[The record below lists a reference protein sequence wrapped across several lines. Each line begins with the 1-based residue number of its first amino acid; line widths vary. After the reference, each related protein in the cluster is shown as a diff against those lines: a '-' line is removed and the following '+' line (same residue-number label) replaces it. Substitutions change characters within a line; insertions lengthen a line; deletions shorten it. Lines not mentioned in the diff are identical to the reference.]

1 MLSVGNI
8 DDEEVNGVIKLT
20 EKAVPKWTA
29 LEGYL
34 NLYNY
39 SKALKSVPGCGR
51 DDGIHFEPVCNY
63 QVYKVS
69 HIIVVVFFFFSFFFF
84 FFFFLFFLFL
94 FFLFCFVLFCFVL
107 FCFFLSSSYFGL
119 ITRCL
124 YFVLF
129 LAGLY
134 HTVGLQLAVA
144 ATCASN

>member
-69 HIIVVVFFFFSFFFF
+69 HIIVFV
-84 FFFFLFFLFL
+84 FFLFFS
-94 FFLFCFVLFCFVL
+94 
-107 FCFFLSSSYFGL
+107 CFFPSSTYFGL

-124 YFVLF
+124 YCVLF

>member
-1 MLSVGNI
+1 MSVGNI
-8 DDEEVNGVIKLT
+8 DDEEVNGVIRLT

-69 HIIVVVFFFFSFFFF
+69 HIIVLVFFFF
-84 FFFFLFFLFL
+84 FFFF
-94 FFLFCFVLFCFVL
+94 
-107 FCFFLSSSYFGL
+107 SSTYFGL
-119 ITRCL
+119 ITCCL

>member
-69 HIIVVVFFFFSFFFF
+69 HIIVFVFFSFCFV
-84 FFFFLFFLFL
+84 
-94 FFLFCFVLFCFVL
+94 LFCFVLFCFVL
-107 FCFFLSSSYFGL
+107 FCFVFFFLPL
-119 ITRCL
+119 IS
-124 YFVLF
+124 V
-129 LAGLY
+129 
-134 HTVGLQLAVA
+134 
-144 ATCASN
+144 

>member
-1 MLSVGNI
+1 MKCRSFCTLVLLSVGNI
-8 DDEEVNGVIKLT
+8 DDEEVNGVIRLT

-69 HIIVVVFFFFSFFFF
+69 HIIVLVFS
-84 FFFFLFFLFL
+84 FLFF
-94 FFLFCFVLFCFVL
+94 
-107 FCFFLSSSYFGL
+107 SSTYFGL
-119 ITRCL
+119 ITCCL

>member
-69 HIIVVVFFFFSFFFF
+69 HIIVFVFFY
-84 FFFFLFFLFL
+84 FFLVFFLL
-94 FFLFCFVLFCFVL
+94 P
-107 FCFFLSSSYFGL
+107 L
-119 ITRCL
+119 IS
-124 YFVLF
+124 V
-129 LAGLY
+129 
-134 HTVGLQLAVA
+134 
-144 ATCASN
+144 

>member
-1 MLSVGNI
+1 MSVGNI
-8 DDEEVNGVIKLT
+8 DDEEVNGVIRLT

-69 HIIVVVFFFFSFFFF
+69 HIIVLVFF
-84 FFFFLFFLFL
+84 FFFFLFFHLFRFNYVL
-94 FFLFCFVLFCFVL
+94 LVFCVISCRP
-107 FCFFLSSSYFGL
+107 LSHSGTSTGCCSYV
-119 ITRCL
+119 C
-124 YFVLF
+124 
-129 LAGLY
+129 
-134 HTVGLQLAVA
+134 
-144 ATCASN
+144 